1 MTHWYNEERV
11 SQKGSVVLNA
21 WRAEQEAA
29 RQAAASPPVPVSD
42 IRHGTEAYGWLT
54 GTLPGGKR
62 PVSERSAMSIGAVYA
77 CVSLIGGAIASLTL
91 ETYKRV
97 DRIGEA
103 FRPDL
108 WWVLNEEMHP
118 RWSAPVAWEFGTQ
131 SLLLHGDLFMRIG
144 RPGRFSPAVATL
156 KPYHALQVDPQ
167 PYPDNRDR
175 LYYVLY
181 NDDGTVEVVDQDDM
195 IHVPGPGFDGR
206 RGMSQIRWVLR
217 HAVSLAQAG
226 GDQADSMLDNMR
238 PDLVLTQ
245 SKESKRLEGG
255 DIDDLRRQWLE
266 RYSGNGVKGGAPVIL
281 TGGMDIKQI
290 SITPQD
296 AQLLELLQK
305 SVEDTARIF
314 GVPPYMIGYT
324 DKTTGWGSGVEQMG
338 IGFVKYTLQRHLV
351 KIEQELNRK
360 IYRGDRSQYVEFDTE
375 TLERGDLKSR
385 LEAARIAFG
394 RAGEP
399 GWITR
404 KEVRRIFNL
413 PAPKPDDQFNEGK
426 GADAPKQNPPAA

>member
-1 MTHWYNEERV
+1 MSDWYNKERV
-11 SQKGSVVLNA
+11 AQKGSVVLNA
-21 WRAEQEAA
+21 WREKREAE
-29 RQAAASPPVPVSD
+29 RQAAAVPVSD
-42 IRHGTEAYGWLT
+42 IRPGTEAFGWLT
-54 GTLPGGKR
+54 GGMPGSGR
-62 PVSERSAMSIGAVYA
+62 PVSERTAMSIGAVYA
-77 CVSLIGGAIASLTL
+77 CVALIGGALASLTL

-97 DRIGEA
+97 GRIGEA
-103 FRPDL
+103 YRPDL

-118 RWSAPVAWEFGTQ
+118 RWAAPVAWEFGAQ

-144 RPGRFSPAVATL
+144 RRSRLSPNITTL

-167 PYPDNRDR
+167 PYPDNKERL
-175 LYYVLY
+175 LYYLW
-181 NDDGTVEVVDQDDM
+181 DESGEVEVVDQDDM

-206 RGMSQIRWVLR
+206 RGMSQIRYVLR
-217 HAVSLAQAG
+217 HAVSLATAGNEQAN
-226 GDQADSMLDNMR
+226 SMLDNMR

-245 SKESKRLEGG
+245 NREAKKLEGS
-255 DIDDLRRQWLE
+255 DIDSLRKQWLE
-266 RYSGNGVKGGAPVIL
+266 RYSGPGGKNGAPVIL

-314 GVPPYMIGYT
+314 GIPPFMIGYT

-360 IYRGDRSQYVEFDTE
+360 IYRGNRDQYVEFDTE

-399 GWITR
+399 GWMTR
-404 KEVRRIFNL
+404 DEVRRIFNL
-413 PAPKPDDQFNEGK
+413 PASTPADKFNEGK
-426 GADAPKQNPPAA
+426 GDAPKQNPPAAE